1 MVTCDSYQ
9 LPYSVV
15 LKPNFR
21 AHVVD
26 GFNPMDNTSSI
37 GISFPGKNTHTHTY
51 ENKLKQPT
59 TIYSG
64 LDVDKL
70 TADQLKWNLIERCS
84 TCVHIYIILYIH
96 TRIHIG
102 FYYNH
107 HMLVISS
114 TKQWDPPGSRQ
125 GWDLIAWTPRFRRRC
140 SGIPRTE
147 FMKNPGKHTNKTIE
161 NGHL

>member
-1 MVTCDSYQ
+1 MTPTNYHIPWFWNLISGLMWLMVSTPWTILHQ
-9 LPYSVV
+9 LESAS
-15 LKPNFR
+15 LEK
-21 AHVVD
+21 
-26 GFNPMDNTSSI
+26 
-37 GISFPGKNTHTHTY
+37 THTHTY

-84 TCVHIYIILYIH
+84 TCVYIYIILYIH